1 MVLTQVKYKQTGTG
15 ASVRTLSNNFA
26 DTFSVKDFGATGNGS
41 TNDTTALQNALD
53 AAAGTAKLY
62 LPAGT
67 YHVQDTLVV
76 PSNTHFVGSGELS
89 IIKMGSSI
97 DPVKTLVRTGQRNDK
112 KKNIIIENM
121 TLDFNKARHSVSL
134 GTKPSDGTIDDT
146 SLGGDA
152 FQDHWGNALSIC
164 FSENVLINN
173 VRALDGY
180 HHCIDVSS
188 PKYRRSTAASESS
201 FEDASNLATSIATPQ
216 IYDTVSRAAT
226 SVGSSNTLTITLT
239 SHGFSVGDRVY
250 LDVTGTAHDG
260 VYEIQTTAD
269 ANTFTVTTETSVSH
283 SSTACTVIEDQGSRQ
298 VTIQNC
304 YAKGGGDDNITT
316 HFSSEILI
324 TGCTSEYPC
333 GKLVG
338 TNSNCFEID
347 DGSRNVTLT
356 DCTALGGCKGIQI
369 KGHRYAPAPYN
380 VTVDGVRIINCAQ
393 GLDIK
398 HTSWGELW
406 ANTSTGGGTITN
418 PAGQIR
424 TGSITYTGGSPTA
437 KNVSISNVQ
446 IIAPRS
452 VITEE
457 NNATQIVQEAVM
469 IYAYENVVLNNV
481 VINEGTNDIAGDF
494 GLANGQANMG
504 SVLRVYLGAQNI
516 SFNNLSIHGFKDAPV
531 GFYVTST
538 ILDHIN
544 VDGLVIQ
551 NGPVQGVYFQG
562 SSATPEASG
571 SIDNFYI
578 SGDHSST
585 SGSKGLHNN
594 LFNIR
599 IGSGRVTGYETSYDL
614 DHNKGLNYPAFWGNQ
629 DTAQNVTSGIWTA
642 LVNMGSNSHGAIAS
656 EGGHFAEATGKF
668 TVPDDGAGL
677 YFLTAQAA
685 MEDMDENDYVRLRFF
700 KNGSALGPYTQ
711 ARQSHLSSNNIDTWG
726 TALNGIYKLNAGD
739 YIEARVYHNLA
750 NDGVEPTQD
759 AGCWFGGFRIS
770 SF

>member
-26 DTFSVKDFGATGNGS
+26 DTFSVKDFGATGDGS
-41 TNDTTALQNALD
+41 TNDTTALQNALN

-67 YHVQDTLVV
+67 YIVHDTLVV

-89 IIKMGSSI
+89 IIKMNSSI
-97 DPVKTLVRTGQRNDK
+97 EPRTTLVRTGQRNDK

-121 TLDFNKARHSVSL
+121 TLDFNKARHSVSA
-134 GTKPSDGTIDDT
+134 GSYPADSIIDDT

-152 FQDHWGNALSIC
+152 YQDHWGCTLSIC

-173 VRALDGY
+173 VRALDAY
-180 HHCIDVSS
+180 KHCIDVSS
-188 PKYRRSTAASESS
+188 PKYRSSTAVNESD
-201 FEDASNLATSIATPQ
+201 FEDVTNLATSIATPQ
-216 IYDTVSRAAT
+216 IYDTVSRTGT
-226 SVGSSNTLTITLT
+226 STGSSYTLTVTLT

-250 LDVTGTAHDG
+250 LDVTGTSHDG
-260 VYEIQTTAD
+260 VYEIQTVAD
-269 ANTFTVTTETSVSH
+269 ANTFTVTTETTSSH
-283 SSTACTVIEDQGSRQ
+283 TNQSCTVIQDQGSRQ

-304 YAKGGGDDNITT
+304 YAKGAGDDNITT
-316 HFSSEILI
+316 HFSSEVLI

-338 TNSNCFEID
+338 TNSNCYEID
-347 DGSRNVTLT
+347 DGSRNVTIT
-356 DCTALGGCKGIQI
+356 DCTALGGVKGIQI
-369 KGHRYAPAPYN
+369 KGHRYSPAPYN

-398 HTSWGELW
+398 HLSWGELW

-418 PAGQIR
+418 PAGQIK

-437 KNVSISNVQ
+437 KNVSVSNVQ

-452 VITEE
+452 VKTEE
-457 NNATQIVQEAVM
+457 SNAVQAVEEAVM
-469 IYAYENVVLNNV
+469 VYAYENVVLNNIV
-481 VINEGTNDIAGDF
+481 VNEGTNDIAGDYS
-494 GLANGQANMG
+494 LANGQSNMT
-504 SVLRVYLGAQNI
+504 SVVRVYLGAQNV
-516 SFNNLSIHGFKDAPV
+516 SFNNLSINGFKDAAV

-544 VDGLVIQ
+544 VDGLIIQ
-551 NGPVQGVYFQG
+551 GGPKDGVHFQG

-578 SGDHSST
+578 TGDHSST
-585 SGSKGLHNN
+585 SGSKGLQND

-599 IGSGRVTGYETSYDL
+599 IGSGRVTGYETNYDL
-614 DHNKGLNYPAFWGNQ
+614 AHNKGPNYPAFWGNQ
-629 DTAQNVTSGIWTA
+629 DTSHDVTSGTWTA
-642 LVNMGSNSHGAIAS
+642 LVNMGSNNHGAIAG

-668 TVPDDGAGL
+668 TVPNDGAGL
-677 YFLTAQAA
+677 YFLTANAA
-685 MEDMDENDYVRLRFF
+685 MEDLDENDYVRLRFF
-700 KNGSALGPYTQ
+700 KNGSAIGPFSQ
-711 ARQSHLSSNNIDTWG
+711 ARQSHISSNNINTWG
-726 TALNGIYKLNAGD
+726 AALNGIYKLDAGD
-739 YIEARVYHNLA
+739 YIEARVYHNLG
-750 NDGVEPTQD
+750 NSGTEPTED
-759 AGCWFGGFRIS
+759 VGCWFGGFRIA